1 MCRVDCCVPAI
12 CLHDRSWEPGQR
24 WKEGV
29 EKEERKKRN
38 AGIERCCDDVF
49 LASGKS
55 SSLLLFLFFLM
66 TLYFYLLFPEEG
78 RRGGGEEGEEK
89 GEQRTEH
96 VLKMLWGLSGGSGS
110 VLWSQHTVC
119 FIGPGGPN
127 PNPGGPRKGTFVL
140 AEGNLSAQ
148 HRAPPPHGLPP
159 TSLLLFIPAL

>member
-1 MCRVDCCVPAI
+1 MDCCVPAI
-12 CLHDRSWEPGQR
+12 RLHDRSWEPGQR

-55 SSLLLFLFFLM
+55 SSSLLLFLFFLM
-66 TLYFYLLFPEEG
+66 TLYLYLLFPEEG